1 MSNTEFDSNKLN
13 AYLNSNELAELEYLN
28 EQVNKANESLSNRT
42 DIMNLTLNTIIK
54 NWANVNSLVFSEL
67 IIFFSNIRKYSEYI
81 EEENTNS
88 FLIAT
93 KHFIEDLFHI
103 FNKNGRLLYIGIT
116 LILISLMI
124 YFIGITS

>member
-1 MSNTEFDSNKLN
+1 
-13 AYLNSNELAELEYLN
+13 
-28 EQVNKANESLSNRT
+28 
-42 DIMNLTLNTIIK
+42 MNLTLNTIIK

-81 EEENTNS
+81 DEENTNS